1 VPLTAGAC
9 ADSFLHHEHEKPMA
23 RNLHPEQILRD
34 RLIECWNTSNR
45 VTEFFF
51 ENLPDELWGMTLTGN
66 PRRTIR
72 MLAGH
77 THNARCMWIKM
88 IGRRY
93 RISPPPGV
101 DRRRV
106 TRTELVRA
114 LRRSSEGMVRLLNA
128 GLDTGGVLEIKV
140 PWSNI
145 PSDVVHFMSYIIA
158 HEAHHRGQ
166 IILVARILN
175 YRLPPS
181 LTNGVWQWK
190 RFAKQTRGKRK

>member
-1 VPLTAGAC
+1 
-9 ADSFLHHEHEKPMA
+9 MA
-23 RNLHPEQILRD
+23 RELYPEQTLRD
-34 RLIECWNTSNR
+34 RLIDCWNTSNL

-51 ENLPDELWGMTLTGN
+51 ENLPDELWGMKLPGN

-72 MLAGH
+72 MIAGH

-93 RISPPPGV
+93 RITAPRSV

-106 TRTELVRA
+106 TRTQLVRA
-114 LRRSSEGMVRLLNA
+114 LGQSSEGMVRLLNA
-128 GLDTGGVLEIKV
+128 GLDDGGFLDINV

-145 PSDVVHFMSYIIA
+145 PSDVVHFMTYIAA

-166 IILVARILN
+166 IILAARILN
-175 YRLPPS
+175 HRLPPVM
-181 LTNGVWQWK
+181 TNGVWQWK
-190 RFAKQTRGKRK
+190 RLAKHARGKRK

>member
-1 VPLTAGAC
+1 
-9 ADSFLHHEHEKPMA
+9 MA
-23 RNLHPEQILRD
+23 RRPYPSKSLGD
-34 RLIECWNTSNR
+34 RLIECWNTNNR
-45 VTEFFF
+45 VTESFFK
-51 ENLPDELWGMTLTGN
+51 NLPDELWEMKLPGI

-93 RISPPPGV
+93 RITAPRSV

-106 TRTELVRA
+106 TRRELLRA
-114 LRRSSEGMVRLLNA
+114 LRQSSEGMVRLLNA
-128 GLDTGGVLEIKV
+128 GLNNGGILEIKV

-145 PSDVVHFMSYIIA
+145 PSDVVHFMTYIAA

-166 IILVARILN
+166 IILAARILN
-175 YRLPPS
+175 HRLPPALS
-181 LTNGVWQWK
+181 NGVWQWK
-190 RFAKQTRGKRK
+190 RLAKQTGGKRKRRS